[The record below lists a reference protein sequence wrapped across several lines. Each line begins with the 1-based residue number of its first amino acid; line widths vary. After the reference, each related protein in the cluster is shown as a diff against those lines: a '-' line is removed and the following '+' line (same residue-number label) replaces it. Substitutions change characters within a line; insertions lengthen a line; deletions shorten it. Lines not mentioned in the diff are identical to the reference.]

1 MLSSLISMLII
12 FVLAMSKL
20 ALDKGELEFPPC
32 TCENKSKAMNSK
44 SLIAWFVHTH
54 HKCVI
59 EKALE
64 FVKPS
69 QLCRRGRGGFKQSFI
84 KKSSD
89 C

>member
-20 ALDKGELEFPPC
+20 D
-32 TCENKSKAMNSK
+32 KSKAMNSK

-59 EKALE
+59 EK
-64 FVKPS
+64 V
-69 QLCRRGRGGFKQSFI
+69 CRRGRGGFKREMRKVSGASGSSELGYNTYVMSTV
-84 KKSSD
+84 KKCGLS
-89 C
+89 